1 MTSPSL
7 AIETM
12 PTVPGVDAEPQP
24 VPEPRDQAAELFT
37 SLYEQ
42 LRRLARREV
51 RRGGAADYVST
62 GTLVHEAWLQIRE
75 REALSFEDPARFLA
89 YASRAMRGL
98 VIDRVRARHSQ
109 KRGGKFVITSL
120 DTEHAEQIANPE
132 ALQEIGDALDELAT
146 LEPGLAE
153 VVDLKFFCGFTLAD
167 IASMKGVSE
176 RTIQRQWDKAR
187 MLLHR
192 ALASHG

>member
-1 MTSPSL
+1 MNSPSIATL
-7 AIETM
+7 DM
-12 PTVPGVDAEPQP
+12 PTAKGVDAEPQP
-24 VPEPRDQAAELFT
+24 APEPRDQATELFT

-98 VIDRVRARHSQ
+98 VIDRVRARHAQ

-120 DTEHAEQIANPE
+120 DTEH
-132 ALQEIGDALDELAT
+132 
-146 LEPGLAE
+146 
-153 VVDLKFFCGFTLAD
+153 
-167 IASMKGVSE
+167 
-176 RTIQRQWDKAR
+176 
-187 MLLHR
+187 
-192 ALASHG
+192 